1 MNKLMVLL
9 AALALAACAKPA
21 ERSGLA
27 SVGQPAPQ
35 INLPEIVSGGVKAV
49 NGWGDFKGK
58 AVVLEFWSP
67 DCPPCVENMPHLVKL
82 AAEFK
87 GKPVVF
93 LSAALA
99 PKAEVEDFLKTN
111 KLPGIVAADT
121 PVPLLASFRGNG
133 IPHTVLVDAN
143 GVVQAITY
151 PSYVT
156 EKALDDL
163 IAGKKLEMPADM

>member
-1 MNKLMVLL
+1 MKKLMILS
-9 AALALAACAKPA
+9 AALVFGACAQPA
-21 ERSGLA
+21 EKSSMA
-27 SVGQPAPQ
+27 NVGQPAPQ
-35 INLPEIVSGGVKAV
+35 ISLPEIVSGGVKAV

-67 DCPPCVENMPHLVKL
+67 DCPPCVENMPHLAKL

-121 PVPLLASFRGNG
+121 PVPLLSTFRGNG

-143 GVVQAITY
+143 GVVAAITY

-156 EKALDDL
+156 EKTIDDL
-163 IAGKKLEMPADM
+163 LAGKKLEIPGDM